1 MCIPLEPQLPV
12 SLDLEVTET
21 LEFALSQLLL
31 LRRPLQVLAVPFEL
45 LVELALYE
53 CTRLHLHLDYL

>member
-1 MCIPLEPQLPV
+1 MAMACIPLEPLLPV
-12 SLDLEVTET
+12 LFDLEVAEA

-31 LRRPLQVLAVPFEL
+31 LCRLLEVLAVPLEL

-53 CTRLHLHLDYL
+53 

>member
-1 MCIPLEPQLPV
+1 MPV
-12 SLDLEVTET
+12 PLDLEVTEA

-31 LRRPLQVLAVPFEL
+31 LRRPLQVLAVPFKL

-53 CTRLHLHLDYL
+53 CICI